1 MTRSGEHRTAGSM
14 ARDGF
19 ELHVMPEDA
28 DWNFTG
34 LRIANLKSGDRVA
47 FDTKD
52 HEVIVLPQSGSA
64 SVTVDDE
71 HFELAG
77 REGVFDG
84 VSDFV
89 YAPRDAHVTIESA
102 SGGRFAL
109 PSAHARQRLTARHQP
124 AANIPVELRGAG
136 DCSRQ
141 LVNFCTPSSFDADR
155 LIAVE
160 AYVPHGN
167 WATFPPHKHDAETDT
182 ETALEEIYYY
192 EIADGPA
199 GPGMCYQRVY
209 ASDERPIDVLAE
221 VRSGDVVLIPHGWHG
236 PSMAAPGYNAYFL
249 NVMAGAGDAREW
261 KICEDPSH
269 AWVRDGWTSDPIDP
283 RLPLPGFADNDVDS
297 NKDWGR

>member
-1 MTRSGEHRTAGSM
+1 MMRSGEHRIAGSM
-14 ARDGF
+14 RTPNF
-19 ELHVMPEDA
+19 ELELLPDDA
-28 DWNFTG
+28 GWDFSG
-34 LRIANLKSGDRVA
+34 LRILRLSAGA
-47 FDTKD
+47 QHTFDTME

-64 SVTVDDE
+64 TVSVDGE
-71 HFELAG
+71 LFELEG
-77 REGVFDG
+77 RDGVFAG

-89 YAPRDAHVTIESA
+89 YAPRDSRVTIKST

-109 PSAHARQRLTARHQP
+109 PSAHARRRLPARHQA
-124 AANIPVELRGAG
+124 AANTPVELRGAG

-141 LVNFCTPSSFDADR
+141 LVNFCTPDTFEADR
-155 LIAVE
+155 IIAVE

-167 WATFPPHKHDAETDT
+167 WATFPPHKHDVEADG

-221 VRSGDVVLIPHGWHG
+221 VRTGDVVLIPHGWHG
-236 PSMAAPGYNAYFL
+236 PSMAVPGYHAYFL
-249 NVMAGAGDAREW
+249 NVMAGAGAERAW

-269 AWVRDGWTSDPIDP
+269 AWVRDTWTDEPVDP
-283 RLPLPGFADNDVDS
+283 RLPLPGFDAANVGA
-297 NKDWGR
+297 NEDWGR